1 MLRYLM
7 ITIFIGMS
15 FLQAENLPNI
25 EKLKAEKEALVLKL
39 EAYALKK
46 KIIEMEKFIE
56 SEKLKKEKRIER
68 ERALMR
74 FKQALRASRNRVRHT
89 RLVYGR

>member
-1 MLRYLM
+1 
-7 ITIFIGMS
+7 
-15 FLQAENLPNI
+15 
-25 EKLKAEKEALVLKL
+25 
-39 EAYALKK
+39 
-46 KIIEMEKFIE
+46 MEKFIE

-74 FKQALRASRNRVRHT
+74 FKQALRASRNRARHT